1 MKNILITYSTWAG
14 ATHGVANEIGKVFE
28 DNSFNIDV
36 ISAKESKN
44 IENYDVFVLGTSIHA
59 GQTGNS
65 FRKFIKNNIKSL
77 IIKPTAIFVV
87 CANMMIGS
95 DENRKET
102 LTWVEKSI
110 DKFKEFK
117 PISIGLFGGATLTNG
132 EDFNKLNFIIRKI
145 ITSMDK
151 KIVEEYGKSDFR
163 DKEVIQSWAKGL
175 IKLIED

>member
-14 ATHGVANEIGKVFE
+14 ATHGVADEIGKVFE

-36 ISAKESKN
+36 ISAKESMS
-44 IENYDVFVLGTSIHA
+44 IENYDVVVLGTSIHA

-65 FRKFIKNNIKSL
+65 FRKIIKNNIDKL
-77 IIKPTAIFVV
+77 INKPTAIFVV
-87 CANMMIGS
+87 CANMMIDS

-102 LTWVEKSI
+102 LTWIERSI
-110 DKFKEFK
+110 ENFKEFK

-132 EDFNKLNFIIRKI
+132 EDFNKLNFFIRKI
-145 ITSMDK
+145 ITAMDK

-163 DKEVIQSWAKGL
+163 DKEAIQSWVEGL
-175 IKLIED
+175 IKHIEN